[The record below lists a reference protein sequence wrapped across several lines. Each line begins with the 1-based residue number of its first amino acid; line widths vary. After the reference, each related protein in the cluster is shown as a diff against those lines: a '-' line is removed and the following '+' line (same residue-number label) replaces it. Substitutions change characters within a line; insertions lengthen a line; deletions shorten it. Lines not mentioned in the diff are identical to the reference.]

1 MLAIDLGTS
10 GAKSAVVSSH
20 GEVVE
25 SEFKETK
32 LLLLPNK
39 GAEQSPDE
47 WWNAILDTAKRV
59 LLEKPRYPWQMW

>member
-1 MLAIDLGTS
+1 
-10 GAKSAVVSSH
+10 
-20 GEVVE
+20 VVE

-59 LLEKPRYPWQMW
+59 LLEKPRYPWQMWWP